1 MIGVDNSA
9 LKYLEKFG
17 LEVYCIDGD
26 ATEKT
31 ISDVK
36 NLINDKKINYIYT
49 FKNDKLSENA
59 TEIMKEFSNIK
70 RQELHKLDNIS
81 DEQRANKENYD
92 TLIVENLE
100 LLKQELY
107 Q

>member
-1 MIGVDNSA
+1 
-9 LKYLEKFG
+9 
-17 LEVYCIDGD
+17 
-26 ATEKT
+26 
-31 ISDVK
+31 
-36 NLINDKKINYIYT
+36 
-49 FKNDKLSENA
+49 
-59 TEIMKEFSNIK
+59 MKEFSNIK